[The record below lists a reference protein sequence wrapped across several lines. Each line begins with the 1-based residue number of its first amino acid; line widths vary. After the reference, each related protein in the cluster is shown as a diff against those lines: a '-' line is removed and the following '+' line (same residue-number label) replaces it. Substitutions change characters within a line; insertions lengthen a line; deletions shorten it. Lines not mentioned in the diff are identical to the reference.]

1 MALHGYWRKTQVQR
15 ISRRRLLGAAGV
27 GAAGLAVAAAC
38 GDGGGPAAGGT
49 PAATGA
55 PAGEPVYGGRF
66 RAARSAVY
74 DTIDPHKSV
83 ASLGVFA
90 DVYNVLLKQSA
101 VDPDQIF
108 LDLAMSF
115 ENPEPT
121 EWIFNIRPGVAI
133 PPNDLGVPERDM
145 DAQDAYESFERIRGL
160 PEALA
165 CAFVCPWFDSHEAPD
180 PQTYIIRTPTPYAW
194 FLFQIGGT
202 NYFQS
207 IPPRELIADPDKM
220 QSGGVG
226 GGAFSIRPG
235 SYSESEGLILDKNPV
250 YYRTDP
256 DHNNNQL
263 PYVDGVDTIVVPDSA
278 AVRVA
283 FESKQTY
290 TYAAANRAEV
300 DELLASLDVRE
311 ANARALFNYVSFT
324 MNVEREPWNDP
335 RVRKAAMHAINRQE
349 YIDIIYGGDAKP
361 NGIVHWPVGAYALP
375 DDEREELQGWDPE
388 LSKQLIRDAG
398 HELPLKIE
406 VVFPTG
412 DFLEMDQH
420 FPIWLI
426 QMEDAGFQ
434 IEQVPMDLGSWISR
448 FTEVDYASSLHP
460 GLEYETPEFPLDFQ
474 HSDGPGGS
482 GIFSK
487 GLQDP
492 EVDAAI
498 ERTKIITDPE
508 ELVNAIHDVQRLIYE
523 RGPVALPIVSPFSR
537 TLVWNFVQDWPSGSG
552 TIDLID
558 NSWWLDGAPS

>member
-1 MALHGYWRKTQVQR
+1 MALQGYWRKFQVQR

-27 GAAGLAVAAAC
+27 GVAGLTVAAAC
-38 GDGGGPAAGGT
+38 AGGGEPAAGGT

-55 PAGEPVYGGRF
+55 GEPVYGGRF
-66 RAARSAVY
+66 QGARSAVF

-83 ASLGVFA
+83 ASLTVFP

-101 VDPDQIF
+101 VDPDQVF

-121 EWIFNIRPGVAI
+121 EWIFTIRPGVAI

-160 PEALA
+160 PEATG
-165 CAFVCPWFDSHEAPD
+165 CTFVCPWFESHEALD

-194 FLFQIGGT
+194 FLTQIGGT
-202 NYFQS
+202 NFFQN

-220 QSGGVG
+220 LTGGVG
-226 GGAFSIRPG
+226 GGAFFIRPG
-235 SYSESEGLILDKNPV
+235 SYSESEGIILDKNPV
-250 YYRTDP
+250 YYRKDP

-263 PYVDGVDTIVVPDSA
+263 PYVDGIDTIVVPDPA

-283 FESKQTY
+283 FESKQSY
-290 TYAAANRAEV
+290 TYGASNRAEV
-300 DELLASLDVRE
+300 DELLASYDVRE
-311 ANARALFNYVSFT
+311 ANARPLFSYVSFA
-324 MNVEREPWNDP
+324 MNVERQPWDDP

-349 YIDIIYGGDAKP
+349 YIDIIYGGDAKA

-375 DDEREELQGWDPE
+375 DDEREQLQGWDPE

-412 DFLEMDQH
+412 GFLEMDQH
-420 FPIWLI
+420 LPIWLT
-426 QMEDAGFQ
+426 QMEEAGFQ

-448 FTEVDYASSLHP
+448 FTEVDYDSSLHP

-474 HSDGPGGS
+474 HSDGPTGS
-482 GIFSK
+482 GIFSN
-487 GLQDP
+487 GLQDL

-498 ERTKIITDPE
+498 EGAKNVTDQE
-508 ELVNAIHDVQRLIYE
+508 ELVDAIHDVQRLIYE
-523 RGPVALPIVSPFSR
+523 KGPVELPIVSPFSR
-537 TLVWNFVQDWPSGSG
+537 ALIWNFVKDWPSGSG
-552 TIDLID
+552 TIDLLD
-558 NSWWLDGAPS
+558 NSWWLDRAPS